1 MTRPTAATRLVCLIA
16 LGGVL
21 LGGCGVIPQAETM
34 SSPSVAPDEGEM
46 APLANQTLQ
55 VMERDAAGNEAS
67 PALQPQLVRT
77 ATLTLGVED
86 VEPALDAVLAIA
98 RQQQGELMGL
108 QELPTTGRQQVT
120 LQIRVP
126 QAMLEPTL
134 EQLEKLGQVQGRSL
148 SATDVSTQQVD
159 LQARLRNLRK
169 TEEMLLTIMNRSGG
183 MADVLKVAQEL
194 SNVRSTIEQLDAQAT
209 DLSKKVAFSTI
220 QLTLEGAIAPGVP
233 QRSATVQ
240 LQETWTSATTSLGTF
255 TVNLL
260 QLGLWLLVYSP
271 YWLPLAIAGVWYFR
285 SRATALTEDPNTLN
299 QS

>member
-1 MTRPTAATRLVCLIA
+1 MARPTASTRLVCSVM

-21 LGGCGVIPQAETM
+21 LGGCGVIPRAETM
-34 SSPSVAPDEGEM
+34 SSPSIASADGER
-46 APLANQTLQ
+46 APLANQAMQ
-55 VMERDAAGNEAS
+55 EVASEPQGAEAS
-67 PALQPQLVRT
+67 PTLQPQLVRT

-86 VEPALDAVLAIA
+86 VETAIDAVVAIA

-108 QELPTTGRQQVT
+108 QELPTASRQQVT

-126 QAMLEPTL
+126 QAKLEPTL
-134 EQLEKLGQVQGRSL
+134 EQLERLGQVQGRSL

-194 SNVRSTIEQLDAQAT
+194 SNVRSTIEQLDAQAR
-209 DLSKKVAFSTI
+209 DLSTKVAFSTI
-220 QLTLEGAIAPGVP
+220 QLTLEGAIAPGIP
-233 QRSATVQ
+233 QRSATTQ

-260 QLGLWLLVYSP
+260 QLGMWLLVYSP
-271 YWLPLAIAGVWYFR
+271 YWLPLAIAAAWYFR
-285 SRATALTEDPNTLN
+285 GRATALTEEPNTDLN
-299 QS
+299 